1 MTHSHQI
8 MTHKHDRTLFLVLH
22 CFKNS
27 SEGKSCARK
36 RARRLV
42 VKWKEFWV
50 EVWGTDI
57 GHGLSGNHKTW
68 YILLVE
74 LRSPSAEPVR

>member
-1 MTHSHQI
+1 MIGLCFWCCT
-8 MTHKHDRTLFLVLH
+8 VL
-22 CFKNS
+22 KIVAKEG
-27 SEGKSCARK
+27 EGKSCARR

-57 GHGLSGNHKTW
+57 GHGLTGNHKTW